1 MYNRYIRN
9 GEIILKNKMKVGFRM
24 KKFIELV
31 ILLMLLSIVLFVGY
45 VLPFWLFSQS
55 AMAYGYK
62 SIETVITMV
71 VSISMILGTTKLL
84 ENGNKKK

>member
-1 MYNRYIRN
+1 
-9 GEIILKNKMKVGFRM
+9 MKQFVQ
-24 KKFIELV
+24 LL
-31 ILLMLLSIVLFVGY
+31 ILLMLLSVILFVGY
-45 VLPFWLFSQS
+45 VLPLWLFSQS

-84 ENGNKKK
+84 ENDNKKK